1 MTEVLGYPK
10 FIAAGG
16 DMGSVIAMSLSQRHP
31 EKLLG
36 YHVTDVGYPDHTT
49 DFAALSGP
57 EQVYAGA
64 LQQWFFQHPRDGSVR
79 LSDDPQTGIGRDSEV
94 GVSQYQGQPVGL
106 THGQVDQAGSAAV
119 TSRP

>member
-1 MTEVLGYPK
+1 
-10 FIAAGG
+10 
-16 DMGSVIAMSLSQRHP
+16 MGSIMKAGRTIVAGLAATALTSLIMVGAARAQAGEPIRIGMIYSKQGPGTSIGEFLQR
-31 EKLLG
+31 G
-36 YHVTDVGYPDHTT
+36 
-49 DFAALSGP
+49 
-57 EQVYAGA
+57 Q
-64 LQQWFFQHPRDGSVR
+64 QQWFFQHPRDGSVR